1 MAQGSHQLQEIH
13 ALRLDSHQHFW
24 RYNPAEY
31 PWIPKNSALH
41 RDWLPTDWQKAAR
54 PCGVGGCVAVQ
65 ARQTLDETQW
75 LLELAEHHPFI
86 KAVVGWVDLRSD
98 HVEAQLAKFAS
109 HPKFAGVRHVV
120 QDEPDDSFMLRPDF
134 LSGIGRLKQ
143 FNLCYDILIFPKQLP
158 AAIELVALFPEQQFV
173 LDHLAKPLIKDR
185 RLSPWQEQLR
195 ELAKAPN
202 VCCKVS
208 GLITEA
214 EHGAWQN
221 NDFRPYMD
229 VAFEAFGEDRLLFGS
244 DWPVCLLS
252 GSYAQVVEL
261 LDNYLSG
268 FDQITR
274 EKIWGGNTARIYDPR
289 VISPAA

>member
-1 MAQGSHQLQEIH
+1 VRI
-13 ALRLDSHQHFW
+13 DSHQHFW
-24 RYNPAEY
+24 RYNASEY
-31 PWIPKNSALH
+31 PWIPKNSPLH
-41 RDWLPTDWQKAAR
+41 RDWLPADWQKAAG
-54 PCGVGGCVAVQ
+54 PCGIGGCIAVQ
-65 ARQTLDETQW
+65 ARQTLAETRW
-75 LLELAEHHPFI
+75 LLELAEQHAFI

-98 HVEAQLAKFAS
+98 QVEAQLAQFAS
-109 HPKFAGVRHVV
+109 HRKLAGVRHVV

-134 LSGIGRLKQ
+134 LRGIGRLKS
-143 FNLCYDILIFPKQLP
+143 FKLCYDILIFPKQLP
-158 AAIELVALFPEQQFV
+158 AAIELVALFPGQQFV

-221 NDFRPYMD
+221 KDFRPYLD

-261 LDNYLSG
+261 LDDYLSG

-274 EKIWGGNTARIYDPR
+274 EKIWGGNAARIYNLDLQ
-289 VISPAA
+289 PAAKA